1 MVPLEE
7 HSYSPGPLKGAQ
19 DPFKTLLRSTES
31 KDVSCY
37 VAVLIHSPLPPPA
50 SRSNVSVPPCCFVF
64 LRSLS
69 FSCVCVCVF
78 WDASPAPFSTCC
90 ENISSGMFLDGPL
103 LMGSCL
109 ANNKALELSSAS
121 AAP

>member
-7 HSYSPGPLKGAQ
+7 HSYSPGPLKGAR

-31 KDVSCY
+31 KDDSCY
-37 VAVLIHSPLPPPA
+37 VAVLIHGPLPHPLAALMCPCRPVA
-50 SRSNVSVPPCCFVF
+50 LFFFVP
-64 LRSLS
+64 SL
-69 FSCVCVCVF
+69 FRMCVCVF

-109 ANNKALELSSAS
+109 ANNKALELSSTS